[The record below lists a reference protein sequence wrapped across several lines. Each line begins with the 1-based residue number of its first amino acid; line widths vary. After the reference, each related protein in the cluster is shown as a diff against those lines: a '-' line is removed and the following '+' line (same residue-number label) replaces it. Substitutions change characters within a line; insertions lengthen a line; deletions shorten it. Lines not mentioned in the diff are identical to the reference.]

1 MLKKVVIFGMISIVL
16 LVLVINN
23 RTPFMQPEGGP
34 WSVGFGESAVFPHKI
49 PLEKNQLYTFEQLKK
64 HEDSTTFLAD
74 PFFIKEKDTFYL
86 FVEHKK
92 TKPNGDIALLTS
104 TDGVNY
110 NYKGAVLTEKFHLS
124 YPQVF
129 KYKNEFYM
137 LPETK
142 SAGHVLLYKAERFPY
157 GWKVCDTLIKNRA
170 LKDPSIYLSDSLNV
184 LVASDDHLNMY
195 LFEAD
200 SLFGKWKS
208 HKKERALMGT
218 EARAGGRFFADKKGL
233 LLPVQN
239 STEGYGFGL
248 SLYRFNFANGT
259 YTTNREYPFFLKK
272 SETIKEFN
280 AGMHQIDVQL
290 IDGKY
295 YYVYDGNRLKSNE
308 RKLNIRGPLKWNYI
322 DFKNWIYQ
330 QCGSFN

>member
-1 MLKKVVIFGMISIVL
+1 MLKKVVIFGTISIVL
-16 LVLVINN
+16 LLLLINYK
-23 RTPFMQPEGGP
+23 TPFMQSKGGP
-34 WSVGFGESAVFPHKI
+34 WSVGFGASTVFPHKI
-49 PLEKNQLYTFEQLKK
+49 PIEKDQMYTFEQLKK
-64 HEDSTTFLAD
+64 QEDSTTFLAD

-129 KYKNEFYM
+129 KYKKEFYM

-184 LVASDDHLNMY
+184 LVASDDHMNMY

-200 SLFGKWKS
+200 SLFGTWKP
-208 HKKERALMGT
+208 HKKQVALMGT

-233 LLPVQN
+233 WLPVQN
-239 STEGYGFGL
+239 SSEGYGFGL
-248 SLYRFNFANGT
+248 SLYRFNFANRT
-259 YTTNREYPFFLKK
+259 YTTKRAYPFFLKK
-272 SETIKEFN
+272 SETIKEFS
-280 AGMHQIDVQL
+280 AGMHQLDIQKV
-290 IDGKY
+290 DGKY
-295 YYVYDGNRLKSNE
+295 YYVYDGNRLESNKRE
-308 RKLNIRGPLKWNYI
+308 LNIKGPLKWNYI

-330 QCGSFN
+330 QCGLFN

>member
-1 MLKKVVIFGMISIVL
+1 MLKKVIIFGMISIVL
-16 LVLVINN
+16 LLLVINN

-34 WSVGFGESAVFPHKI
+34 WSVGFGESTVFPHKI
-49 PLEKNQLYTFEQLKK
+49 PIEKNQLYTFEQLKK
-64 HEDSTTFLAD
+64 QEDSTTFLAD

-208 HKKERALMGT
+208 HKKEKVLMGT

-259 YTTNREYPFFLKK
+259 YTTKREHPFFLKR

-295 YYVYDGNRLKSNE
+295 YYVYDGNRLKNNE
-308 RKLNIRGPLKWNYI
+308 RKLNVKGPLKWNYI

-330 QCGSFN
+330 QCESFN